1 MSSLATIRTGITTA
15 LTGVTTIQIYR
26 RRQTNMQYPCGFVG
40 WPLEFDVRAA
50 LDGGGSRDATIPV
63 HIGVEAGGDDDSADD
78 LLSATLESVVSALLA
93 VNTYDVQ
100 PATDFGEGLTDDG
113 RTIIWATIPVRVFA

>member
-1 MSSLATIRTGITTA
+1 MSSLATIRTAIVTA
-15 LTGVTTIQIYR
+15 LAGVTTAQIYR
-26 RRQTNMQYPCGFVG
+26 RRQTNMQYPCLFVG

-63 HIGVEAGGDDDSADD
+63 HVGVENTDDDSSDD
-78 LLSATLESVVSALLA
+78 LLSTLLESTVSALLA

-113 RTIIWATIPVRVFA
+113 RSIIWATIPVRVFA

>member
-1 MSSLATIRTGITTA
+1 MSSLATIRTAIVTA
-15 LTGVTTIQIYR
+15 LAGVNTAQIYR
-26 RRQTNMQYPCGFVG
+26 RRQTNMQYPCLMVG

-63 HIGVEAGGDDDSADD
+63 HVGVENTDDDSSDD
-78 LLSATLESVVSALLA
+78 LLSTLLESTVSALLA
-93 VNTYDVQ
+93 VSTYDVQ